1 VNLVALGLN
10 HTTAP
15 LEVRERLAFS
25 PEKARSA
32 LRSLPPGIDQAL
44 ILSTCNRTEVYAVAA
59 DSAPA
64 EEALAG
70 FLGHHHGL
78 TPDHFIPYC
87 YYLHD
92 ADAMRHLF
100 RVVCGVD
107 SMVLGE
113 DQIQGQV
120 RRALGQALAARAA
133 RRPLSILFRR
143 ALEVGK
149 RVRRETLL
157 SRHTVSVSHVA
168 VMLAQELLGDLSQR
182 RFLIVSAG
190 ETGKLSGKI
199 IRESGARDIVVVNR
213 TLGRARRVAERLGG
227 RAVPFGR
234 LPQAL
239 AGADVVISATG
250 APGFVLT
257 AGMVA
262 GAMSSRQRGLPL
274 LLIDLAVPRDIDPG
288 AGEVP
293 GVHLYNIDGLQGISQ
308 TGLEER
314 RKEAVRAEAIV
325 DEEVHRAVAWW
336 RSQRAVATIVSLRR
350 RAEQVRQQELSEALR
365 KLSSLT
371 PQQRAGVEALSRA
384 IVNKLL
390 HPPTVRLRDGS
401 SEHIAVVEELFRLKE
416 ES

>member
-1 VNLVALGLN
+1 MNLVALGLN

-15 LEVRERLAFS
+15 LEVREGLAFT

-32 LRSLPPGIDQAL
+32 LRSLPPGIYQAV

-59 DSAPA
+59 DPAPA
-64 EEALAG
+64 EEALKG

-78 TPDHFIPYC
+78 SPGGFAAYC
-87 YYLHD
+87 YCLHG
-92 ADAMRHLF
+92 AEAMRHLF
-100 RVVCGVD
+100 RVVCGID

-120 RRALGQALAARAA
+120 RRALGQALAAGAA
-133 RRPLSILFRR
+133 RRPLSILFRH

-168 VMLAQELLGDLSQR
+168 VLLARELLGDLSHR
-182 RFLIVSAG
+182 RFLIISAG

-199 IRESGARDIVVVNR
+199 VQESGARDIVVVNR
-213 TLGRARRVAERLGG
+213 TPGRARRLAERLGG
-227 RAVPFGR
+227 RAASFGQ
-234 LPQAL
+234 LSKAL
-239 AGADVVISATG
+239 TAADVVISATG
-250 APGFVLT
+250 APGFVVT

-262 GAMSSRQRGLPL
+262 GAVSGRAGRPL
-274 LLIDLAVPRDIDPG
+274 FLIDLAVPRDIDPG

-293 GVHLYNIDGLQGISQ
+293 GVHLFNIDGLQGISQ
-308 TGLEER
+308 SGLEER

-325 DEEVHRAVAWW
+325 DEEVDRAVAWW
-336 RSQRAVATIVSLRR
+336 HSQRAVTTIVSLRR
-350 RAEQVRQQELSEALR
+350 RAEQVRQQELAEALR
-365 KLSSLT
+365 KLPSLT
-371 PQQRAGVEALSRA
+371 PQQRLGVEALSRA

-390 HPPTVRLRDGS
+390 HPPTVRLRDGA
-401 SEHIAVVEELFRLKE
+401 SEHIAAAEELFRLKE